1 MLQLRGVFV
10 FCCIVLSSFSFAQSN
25 GVGIGTLTPHASAL
39 LDLTATDKGFLMPR
53 VNDTNNI
60 VSPATGL
67 LIYLTTNNTFYY
79 FDGTYWR
86 PLHTQAGLNGATG
99 STGNTGTDGSTGSTG
114 ATGATGA
121 AGNNGND
128 GNNGATGATG
138 IDGVTGATGTSGSTG
153 ATGLAG
159 ITGGTGSWGST
170 GNSGATGGTGNVGAT
185 GQMGST
191 GSTGATGPVGCATP
205 NYLLKSNGTDATC
218 TVGPV
223 FEDNSGNVAIGGTTP
238 ATKLD
243 VAGEVKIGNT
253 NIACSAATEG
263 AIRYNSTSKVLEYCD
278 GTTWRSTPHAG
289 FRAILTSATSIPATA
304 TYTTVG
310 FQNEVFD
317 DAGAYNPSTG
327 VYTAPST
334 GRYFFQTSMH
344 HSATFQNCN
353 VFFAILVNG
362 TVAAFTNRSHM
373 GDSDNDTN
381 PMYTTDTFIDVNMGD
396 QVTVA
401 GYVDV
406 GCNTV
411 GSASIGWFS
420 GYRVY

>member
-1 MLQLRGVFV
+1 MLQLRSILVLY
-10 FCCIVLSSFSFAQSN
+10 CIVLTSYSFSQSN
-25 GVGIGTLTPHASAL
+25 SVGIGTITPNASSI
-39 LDLTATDKGFLMPR
+39 LDVTATDKGFLMPR
-53 VNDTNNI
+53 VSDTNNI
-60 VSPATGL
+60 TSPATGL
-67 LIYLTTNNTFYY
+67 LIYLTSNNTFYY

-86 PLHTQAGLNGATG
+86 ALRTEAGLNGITGSTGSTGITGIAGTTGATGNTGVVGQTGNSGATG
-99 STGNTGTDGSTGSTG
+99 STGNTGTT
-114 ATGATGA
+114 
-121 AGNNGND
+121 
-128 GNNGATGATG
+128 
-138 IDGVTGATGTSGSTG
+138 GVTGNTGV
-153 ATGLAG
+153 TGLMG
-159 ITGGTGSWGST
+159 VTGFTGS
-170 GNSGATGGTGNVGAT
+170 SGATGFIGTTGQTGSSGAT
-185 GQMGST
+185 GN
-191 GSTGATGPVGCATP
+191 TGATGPVGCATP

-218 TVGPV
+218 TVAPV

-243 VAGEVKIGNT
+243 VAGEIKIGNSS
-253 NIACSAATEG
+253 IACSATTEG

-278 GTTWRSTPHAG
+278 GTAWRSTPHAG
-289 FRAILTSATSIPATA
+289 FRAILTTPTSIPATG
-304 TYTTVG
+304 TYITVD

-317 DAGAYNPSTG
+317 DAAAYNPATG

-344 HSATFQNCN
+344 HSANFSNCN

-373 GDSDNDTN
+373 GDADIDTN
-381 PMYTTDTFIDVNMGD
+381 PMYTTDTFVDVNMGD

-401 GYVDV
+401 GYVAA
-406 GCNTV
+406 GCNTA

>member
-1 MLQLRGVFV
+1 MLPLKQCVLI
-10 FCCIVLSSFSFAQSN
+10 FCCIALHYLSLAQSN
-25 GVGIGTLTPHASAL
+25 SVGIGTLTPHSSAI
-39 LDLTATDKGFLMPR
+39 LDLSATDKGFLMTR
-53 VNDTNNI
+53 IADTNNI
-60 VSPATGL
+60 ASPATGL
-67 LIYLTTNNTFYY
+67 LIYLTTNNAFYY
-79 FDGTYWR
+79 FDGAYWR
-86 PLHTQAGLNGATG
+86 PLHTQAGLNGV
-99 STGNTGTDGSTGSTG
+99 TGNTGSTGSTG
-114 ATGATGA
+114 LDGATGTIGFTGSTGNDGINGATGLIGATGA
-121 AGNNGND
+121 AGNNGNT
-128 GNNGATGATG
+128 GATGTTGLIGLTGFTGSSGSTGPAGPTGETGATGATG
-138 IDGVTGATGTSGSTG
+138 Q
-153 ATGLAG
+153 
-159 ITGGTGSWGST
+159 TGSI
-170 GNSGATGGTGNVGAT
+170 GA
-185 GQMGST
+185 T
-191 GSTGATGPVGCATP
+191 GSTGLVGCATP

-223 FEDNSGNVAIGGTTP
+223 FEDNNGNVAIGGTAP

-243 VAGEVKIGNT
+243 VTGEIKIGNT

-278 GTTWRSTPHAG
+278 GTAWRSTPHAG

-317 DAGAYNPSTG
+317 DAGAFNPATG